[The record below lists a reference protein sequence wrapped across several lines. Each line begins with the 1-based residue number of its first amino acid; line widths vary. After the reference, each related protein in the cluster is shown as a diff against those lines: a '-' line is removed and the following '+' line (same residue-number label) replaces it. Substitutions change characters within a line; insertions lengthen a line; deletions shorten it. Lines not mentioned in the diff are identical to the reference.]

1 MDYYP
6 YHLARGDRR
15 HWVRYSDAAPHRS
28 WLHAN
33 LAAFDTRLLDILLSG
48 SVTFQLM
55 ARRGS
60 YGAAWLLWCGVALM
74 VLRGSYGA
82 AWILW
87 CGVAQLV
94 ARPLAVRL
102 ARVRFLARHHR
113 EVFPTELTS
122 GEEMERGPC
131 ECVGYVIKYGK

>member
-48 SVTFQLM
+48 SVT
-55 ARRGS
+55 
-60 YGAAWLLWCGVALM
+60 YNYLLWYAL
-74 VLRGSYGA
+74 VHVP
-82 AWILW
+82 W
-87 CGVAQLV
+87 C
-94 ARPLAVRL
+94 
-102 ARVRFLARHHR
+102 
-113 EVFPTELTS
+113 EVS
-122 GEEMERGPC
+122 
-131 ECVGYVIKYGK
+131 